1 VLERTP
7 ARLAAPRLE
16 ALLRAK
22 RRQIPQVRVRHQDDV
37 AARPAV
43 TAVRSAPR
51 HVLLTTE
58 VQAAVT
64 AAAGLNVNLR
74 PVLEH
79 AGTLAPDV
87 IPFGWKLRDG

>member
-1 VLERTP
+1 MLERAA
-7 ARLAAPRLE
+7 ARLTAARLE

-22 RRQIPQVRVRHQDDV
+22 RGQIAQVRVRDEDDV

-43 TAVRSAPR
+43 TAVRSALR

-64 AAAGLNVNLR
+64 AAARLNVNLR
-74 PVLEH
+74 SVLEH
-79 AGTLAPDV
+79 AGTLAPADCRGEER
-87 IPFGWKLRDG
+87 PG